1 MKTLLPALVLSAVLL
16 SCESDSLE
24 PTKETRSNVS
34 SKDILPFQVSLKGHG
49 QFSSI
54 ATRIEVTSDKVQV
67 EILGDGKQLHLS
79 RFPLDQE
86 RLREVVAI
94 LKPEDFQQ
102 SPEATQP
109 EEGITYTL
117 TSPLGTQTV
126 SIDSAEPEADLAGS
140 ASPLE
145 PLLELI
151 NEWNQTAGNEWKEA
165 FIQKAARE
173 RKIVEPILN
182 FIEKGMTRED
192 VLTKFPDPDVTLPDQ
207 LWYRD
212 WNPDLIRNAGRKG
225 TYKITIEFKEGIVTS
240 WSVRSIG

>member
-1 MKTLLPALVLSAVLL
+1 MKTFLPALILPTLLL
-16 SCESDSLE
+16 SCESDSE
-24 PTKETRSNVS
+24 ESTPKTQSNVS
-34 SKDILPFQVSLKGHG
+34 SGDILPLRISLEGHG

-54 ATRIEVTSDKVQV
+54 ASRIDVTSDMVQV
-67 EILGDGKQLHLS
+67 EILGEGKQVHLS

-86 RLREVVAI
+86 RLGAVVAT
-94 LKPEDFQQ
+94 LKPEDFKQD
-102 SPEATQP
+102 PKTTQP

-117 TSPLGTQTV
+117 TSPLGIRMISV
-126 SIDSAEPEADLAGS
+126 DSADSETPVAGS
-140 ASPLE
+140 AVRLE
-145 PLLELI
+145 PLLKLI

-165 FIQKAARE
+165 LIKKAARE
-173 RKIVEPILN
+173 RKIVEPILE
-182 FIEKGMTRED
+182 FIEKGMTREE
-192 VLTKFPDPDVTLPDQ
+192 VLTKFPDPDVKLPDQ